1 MPKEPPVKLVID
13 VPDSIFP
20 ALQDLADS
28 VNKQAQQY
36 VQDHVNDSI
45 RQRLYHLR
53 ETDNQLSPGLCGFR
67 PNSFRGDRP
76 TLSPEIFAQVEP
88 PQRRCP
94 ECLLIFSPNDSDL
107 QRSRA

>member
-1 MPKEPPVKLVID
+1 MKLVID
-13 VPDSIFP
+13 VPDTIFP

-28 VNKQAQQY
+28 ANKQAEQF

-45 RQRLYHLR
+45 KQRLYHLR
-53 ETDNQLSPGLCGFR
+53 EADNQFSPASCGFR

-94 ECLLIFSPNDSDL
+94 ECLLAFSPNHKEP
-107 QRSRA
+107 QRSQT